1 MYDPKAHEEFE
12 ARLTAK
18 HGNMFHPRIGG
29 FAIGP
34 GWYHIVEELCNNI
47 AWYLKNLKKDAL
59 PNFKVVQV
67 KEKFAGLRFYV
78 DNANETIDGMIV
90 MAESWASKS
99 CEVCGN
105 RGTRRNTGWLSVL
118 CDEHAK
124 GTEDEDSDC
133 K

>member
-47 AWYLKNLKKDAL
+47 AWYLKKDAL
-59 PNFKVVQV
+59 PDFRVVQV

-78 DNANETIDGMIV
+78 DNANETIDGMII

-105 RGTRRNTGWLSVL
+105 RGTRRNTGWLRVL

-124 GTEDEDSDC
+124 ETEDEDSDC

>member
-1 MYDPKAHEEFE
+1 MYEYKAHEEFE

-18 HGNMFHPRIGG
+18 YGDMFHQRLSG

-47 AWYLKNLKKDAL
+47 AWHLKNLKADVR
-59 PNFKVVQV
+59 PDFKVVQV

-78 DNANETIDGMIV
+78 DNADATINGMIY
-90 MAESWASKS
+90 MAESWANKS
-99 CEVCGN
+99 CELCGN
-105 RGTRRNTGWLSVL
+105 RGTQRNEGWLRVL

-133 K
+133 E